1 MVPRKNCANKRGVP
15 AGGSLLQHLLQP
27 PDLDLGRHTVCRLP
41 GARQVGHS
49 FSNFMLQSPQYSWPH
64 TEHIERFQ
72 AERAPADGGG
82 GEGSCNPSIRHE
94 KTLTSEHPQTVG
106 VAAVTLTGSQR
117 RPGSPP
123 GPPGFAA
130 LQAPPLRLLL
140 QLRLRERRHGLWDP
154 ARTAH
159 LGGAGGG
166 RQGCCGSVRGC
177 PCQP

>member
-1 MVPRKNCANKRGVP
+1 MRTNG
-15 AGGSLLQHLLQP
+15 
-27 PDLDLGRHTVCRLP
+27 VCRP
-41 GARQVGHS
+41 GDRS
-49 FSNFMLQSPQYSWPH
+49 FSIFCSLRTWTSADTQCVDCRGRGRSGTPSATSCYSRHSTAGRTRSTLNDSRQSGH
-64 TEHIERFQ
+64 LRME
-72 AERAPADGGG
+72 
-82 GEGSCNPSIRHE
+82 GEGRGSCNPSIRHE

-177 PCQP
+177 RCQP